1 LGPTCRNHEQG
12 TAKIP
17 KGRRPSFEE
26 LVQTMN
32 LWFEHDSSDENK
44 FSHIVPVDEMK
55 RFFLDVVARSRK
67 RR

>member
-1 LGPTCRNHEQG
+1 
-12 TAKIP
+12 
-17 KGRRPSFEE
+17 
-26 LVQTMN
+26 MN